1 MSSAFDATAG
11 VGACIRALLP
21 IWAVAFMTC
30 VAAIGE
36 ALALHAM
43 PASLNILP
51 LYFVL
56 VAFFPLIYACIGN
69 LPWPPSLSPRRHG
82 SLLASVIVL

>member
-1 MSSAFDATAG
+1 M
-11 VGACIRALLP
+11 P

-36 ALALHAM
+36 ALVLRAM

-51 LYFVL
+51 LYFVS
-56 VAFFPLIYACIGN
+56 VAFFPLIYAGIRD
-69 LPWPPSLSPRRHG
+69 LPGPPSLSPEGMDRC
-82 SLLASVIVL
+82 